1 MGCIKIKKMIL
12 KKYTLLLSL
21 FFSITGFSQTDD
33 SRLQVSIITCAPG
46 NELYSIFGH
55 TAIRIID
62 STNQTDLFYNFGTF
76 DFNDPNFLP
85 KFVHGKL
92 LYFLSIEEGNNFLLS
107 YKNENRTIVEQ
118 VLNLNQKEKN
128 NIQQS
133 LIRNLKEENKFYK
146 YDFLFDN
153 CTTRIRDLLKNNSSL
168 VCNKKLVNS
177 SATFRNLLHIFLDSM
192 NMQWSKLGIDLLM
205 GSKVDKPLTIEQSTF
220 LPTYLMLAIDSA
232 NNKHQFLISKKEYK
246 TNLPI
251 EYKQWFSPI
260 IIFSIVFLGMLLL
273 EFNKNLIAK
282 KIKNYATMFFIFL
295 TGIIGCVLLYM
306 WFFTEHKSFA
316 NNYNLIWALP
326 TNLYFVFA
334 LNFKTLYTKI
344 YFKSAFIITVLLV
357 VIWFI
362 LPQQFN
368 VALLP
373 FVVTMALCYY
383 NLYKRVKT

>member
-1 MGCIKIKKMIL
+1 MIL

-62 STNQTDLFYNFGTF
+62 SINQTDLFYNFGTF
-76 DFNDPNFLP
+76 NFDDPNFLP

-153 CTTRIRDLLKNNSSL
+153 CTTRIRDLLKNNSSF

-177 SATFRNLLHIFLDSM
+177 DATFRNLLHIFLDSM

-232 NNKHQFLISKKEYK
+232 NNKQQFLTSKKEYK

-306 WFFTEHKSFA
+306 WLFTEHKSFA
-316 NNYNLIWALP
+316 NNYNLLWALP

-334 LNFKTLYTKI
+334 LNFKTPKTKI
-344 YFKSAFIITVLLV
+344 YFKSAFIITVLLL

-383 NLYKRVKT
+383 NLYKRVKI